1 MKMKAVTHYRRKYG
15 ERQGNR
21 MFKVVIVDD
30 ELYARQGLKQFTDWN
45 KYGFEIVA
53 EAANGE
59 EALQVIEHTMPD
71 LVVTDIRMPVLD
83 GLELIRTV
91 QERKK
96 AEPKFIIVS
105 GYGDF
110 TYAQKA
116 VRFGVKDFILK
127 PIDEC
132 ELEQT
137 LSSLREALD
146 RQLQLKAERR
156 LSLCKAF
163 MEGAARGAL
172 EQLLTSEMVQAMG
185 ISEGEELMCFEAE
198 LCDLPPAEGDAG
210 EGWKRTVAEALASAT
225 GQSEVFVQETSRNV
239 FGFVAGAQSW
249 KAEDSGWMA
258 FAAGL
263 QQRLRAD
270 LGAAVSLYGGTPVRT
285 AGLIAES
292 CRSAAEARKRKF
304 AAGGEG
310 PLLAGEWQQAP
321 LHELGLEDGELEKL
335 MLAIE
340 ESEPAALPGVAED
353 LFRRFRTER
362 YSQEAVIRS
371 VGRIVLGL
379 IRIIERMH
387 GDKAGLEQLEALN
400 GRLQAP
406 ATERALKAAFLSFME
421 ESSRYIGELRK
432 SNAKGSIQR
441 VKQYI
446 EEHYNRNLSLKS
458 IAGVFYMS
466 PVYLGQLFRKT
477 YGVYFNEFLLQTRMR
492 EAKRLLRQTE
502 LRVYEIADKVGFS
515 NPDYFVTQFEKVER
529 KTPSEYRS
537 TLYSKE

>member
-1 MKMKAVTHYRRKYG
+1 
-15 ERQGNR
+15 

-59 EALQVIEHTMPD
+59 EALQVIERTSPD

-110 TYAQKA
+110 KYAQKA

-137 LSSLREALD
+137 LSSLRETLGL
-146 RQLQLKAERR
+146 QLQLNAERT
-156 LSLCKAF
+156 LSLRKAF
-163 MEGAARGAL
+163 MEGAVRGAP
-172 EQLLTSEMVQAMG
+172 EQRPTSEMLQAMG
-185 ISEGEELMCFEAE
+185 ITEGEELMFFEAE
-198 LCDLPPAEGDAG
+198 LCDLPPAAEGDTG
-210 EGWKRTVAEALASAT
+210 EGWKRALAEALASAA
-225 GQSEVFVQETSRNV
+225 GQAEVFVQETSRNV

-249 KAEDSGWMA
+249 KAEAFGWKT

-263 QQRLRAD
+263 QQQLRSE
-270 LGAAVSLYGGTPVRT
+270 LGAAVILYGGIPVRT
-285 AGLIAES
+285 AELISES
-292 CRSAAEARKRKF
+292 CRSAAEARERKF

-310 PLLAGEWQQAP
+310 PVLAGEWQQAP
-321 LHELGLEDGELEKL
+321 LHELGLGDGELEKL

-340 ESEPAALPGVAED
+340 ESEPAALPGAAED
-353 LFRRFRTER
+353 LFKRFRAER
-362 YSQEAVIRS
+362 YSQAAVIRS
-371 VGRIVLGL
+371 LGRVVLGL
-379 IRIIERMH
+379 IRIIECMN
-387 GDKAGLEQLEALN
+387 GDKTGLRQLEELN
-400 GRLQAP
+400 AKLQAP
-406 ATERALKAAFLSFME
+406 ATERTLKAAFAAFLE
-421 ESSRYIGELRK
+421 ESARYIGELRK

-441 VKQYI
+441 IKQYI
-446 EEHYNRNLSLKS
+446 EEHYDRNLSLKS
-458 IAGVFYMS
+458 IAGVFYMN

-477 YGVYFNEFLLQTRMR
+477 YGVYFNEFLLQTRMH

-537 TLYSKE
+537 ALYSKE